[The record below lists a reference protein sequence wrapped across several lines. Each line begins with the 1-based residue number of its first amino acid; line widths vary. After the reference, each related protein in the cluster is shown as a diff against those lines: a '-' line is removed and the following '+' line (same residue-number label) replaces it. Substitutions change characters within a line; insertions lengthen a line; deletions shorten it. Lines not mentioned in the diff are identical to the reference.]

1 MARLFGER
9 VSSRIDPREW
19 RVIWKP
25 MPRGNVSYTSSYVA
39 SIYALFAKTIRQC
52 IKDDGV
58 PSCVLGY
65 VSYGNTDA
73 TVLKLFQREVLTFPF
88 ADKSVVTF
96 ADKPRAAVGNSVNA
110 AIKRLRSEAGR
121 VRKALP
127 AIEKE
132 VWSAANRTPVLLPVR
147 AFGGNSV
154 ELLLSEL
161 NKNVIGSPD
170 PFAAI
175 KKEIADFCRKFPPS
189 RYSQDPRKYFINQRG
204 IVFRT
209 GGPAHGVLN
218 PDFRGNH
225 AVQCLP
231 RSRLRL
237 GATFDP
243 AFHYDCCASRG
254 PLPAQWTGCHGQ
266 SVSIRRQYANVYPN
280 DYVR

>member
-1 MARLFGER
+1 
-9 VSSRIDPREW
+9 
-19 RVIWKP
+19 
-25 MPRGNVSYTSSYVA
+25 MPPGNVSYSSSYVD
-39 SIYALFAKTIRQC
+39 SVYELLVKSIRQC
-52 IKDDGV
+52 IKADGV

-65 VSYGNTDA
+65 VSYGNTDG
-73 TVLKLFQREVLTFPF
+73 TVVNCFRREVLTFPF
-88 ADKSVVTF
+88 ADTSVITF
-96 ADKPRAAVGNSVNA
+96 ADKPRAAVGKSVNA

-121 VRKALP
+121 V
-127 AIEKE
+127 
-132 VWSAANRTPVLLPVR
+132 NRTPVLLPVR
-147 AFGGNSV
+147 AFGGNGV
-154 ELLLSEL
+154 DLLLSEL

-175 KKEIADFCRKFPPS
+175 KKEIANFCRKFPPS
-189 RYSQDPRKYFINQRG
+189 RYSQDRRKYFINRSG

-225 AVQCLP
+225 GVQCLP

-237 GATFDP
+237 GATFKP

-254 PLPAQWTGCHGQ
+254 PLPTQWTGCHNQ
-266 SVSIRRQYANVYPN
+266 SISIRRQYANVYPN